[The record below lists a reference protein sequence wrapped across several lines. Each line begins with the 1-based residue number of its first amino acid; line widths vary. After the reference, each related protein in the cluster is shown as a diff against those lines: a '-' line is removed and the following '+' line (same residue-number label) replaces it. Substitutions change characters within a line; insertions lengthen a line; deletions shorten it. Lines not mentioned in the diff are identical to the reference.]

1 MWNEVLENLVV
12 VKRSGQRVDFNA
24 SKIAIAVKNAFD
36 AVYEDVDEKQVY
48 CVFES
53 VLKYINNNYKDRKT
67 INVEDI
73 QDIIENHLKEMG
85 FEKVF
90 IAFKEYRQKRAASRK
105 IFSEKQQHKFIK
117 VVEKIENESEN
128 ISSCSTPRGL
138 LARFGK
144 IISSEYAKVY
154 VLDNKYARSLEEG
167 NLYIHNLDY
176 FSLGYIPYIHLKL
189 DVKTDDEYLDELIL
203 DIVNSSNEVSSEICI
218 NNLDLLLEQH
228 FLNYYK
234 KHLENDLEKHLKLM
248 GIFELINFRKVQE
261 YIYRLSDMNA
271 SSTELDVFAINLMMQ
286 NMFSKVINNVA
297 EDTKKFINIT
307 MYRLFNILRLNYSNH
322 KIFSI
327 SIGYRDSQICS
338 FIRKSVIE
346 YLTDNHSL
354 ENIHVLFK
362 ILPDTKD
369 DYLLKIAS
377 IIVNHKNISLSFPK
391 SSFNNKSNFDC
402 EYFSNGMRV
411 YDNINDSEVRSNGR
425 MVVAAT
431 SINLARLGLR
441 YLNNNQNV
449 KFYEELDQLLD
460 LAKNELLLAFET
472 LGNKY
477 KENYIAL
484 FGGNVLGDERLE
496 PCQKIRKIIKTGV
509 LELGVVGL
517 KECVMAYKHEA
528 SEQYDFL
535 IEILTYINNK
545 LKQFSEETKLNFAL
559 FESNSDLARKYL
571 LGIDK
576 SIYGVHKEIN
586 DGNVY
591 DLVSNAK
598 FIRNYK
604 ELGRIQSLFT
614 GGCLSIIHVPSKT
627 NNKKVVELIKELMK
641 SDLGYVQMKVEKK

>member
-1 MWNEVLENLVV
+1 M
-12 VKRSGQRVDFNA
+12 
-24 SKIAIAVKNAFD
+24 
-36 AVYEDVDEKQVY
+36 
-48 CVFES
+48 
-53 VLKYINNNYKDRKT
+53 
-67 INVEDI
+67 
-73 QDIIENHLKEMG
+73 
-85 FEKVF
+85 
-90 IAFKEYRQKRAASRK
+90 
-105 IFSEKQQHKFIK
+105 
-117 VVEKIENESEN
+117 
-128 ISSCSTPRGL
+128 
-138 LARFGK
+138 
-144 IISSEYAKVY
+144 
-154 VLDNKYARSLEEG
+154 
-167 NLYIHNLDY
+167 
-176 FSLGYIPYIHLKL
+176 
-189 DVKTDDEYLDELIL
+189 
-203 DIVNSSNEVSSEICI
+203 
-218 NNLDLLLEQH
+218 
-228 FLNYYK
+228 
-234 KHLENDLEKHLKLM
+234 
-248 GIFELINFRKVQE
+248 
-261 YIYRLSDMNA
+261 
-271 SSTELDVFAINLMMQ
+271 
-286 NMFSKVINNVA
+286 
-297 EDTKKFINIT
+297 
-307 MYRLFNILRLNYSNH
+307 
-322 KIFSI
+322 
-327 SIGYRDSQICS
+327 
-338 FIRKSVIE
+338 
-346 YLTDNHSL
+346 
-354 ENIHVLFK
+354 
-362 ILPDTKD
+362 
-369 DYLLKIAS
+369 LKIAS

-411 YDNINDSEVRSNGR
+411 YDNINDSEARSNGR

-449 KFYEELDQLLD
+449 NFYEELDQLLD

-484 FGGNVLGDERLE
+484 FSGNVLGDERLE

-517 KECVMAYKHEA
+517 KECVMAYKHET

-576 SIYGVHKEIN
+576 SIYGAHKEIL
-586 DGNVY
+586 GENVY

-604 ELGRIQSLFT
+604 ELGKVQSLFT
-614 GGCLSIIHVPSKT
+614 GGCLSVIPVPSKT